1 MFGIGPMEMLVI
13 LLVILIVFG
22 PKRLPEVMKTV
33 GRMMAELKKTADEVK
48 KEIIQQ
54 EDIQEIQE
62 SLREISDV
70 PRLVQRQL
78 EKEVEALA
86 QEEEAKKS
94 GGEQENKEQSG
105 NGTEGKQP

>member
-22 PKRLPEVMKTV
+22 PKRLPEIMKTM

-48 KEIIQQ
+48 KEIIQE
-54 EDIQEIQE
+54 EDIKEIQD
-62 SLREISDV
+62 SLREISEV

-78 EKEVEALA
+78 EKEI
-86 QEEEAKKS
+86 EELTREDDAKKS
-94 GGEQENKEQSG
+94 DGEKGNKEQPG
-105 NGTEGKQP
+105 NETEGKQQ

>member
-13 LLVILIVFG
+13 LLVVLIVFG
-22 PKRLPEVMKTV
+22 PKRLPEMMKTV

-54 EDIQEIQE
+54 EDMKEIQD

-70 PRLVQRQL
+70 PKLVQMQL
-78 EKEVEALA
+78 EKEVEDLTR
-86 QEEEAKKS
+86 EEEAKKS
-94 GGEQENKEQSG
+94 GGEQGNEEQSG
-105 NGTEGKQP
+105 SGTEGKQQ